1 MIEDFRLV
9 RFVNVSS
16 KLKLL
21 ANLEI
26 PVRSFVD
33 FERADFARVYDASL
47 YLSGLGPN
55 ESLCI

>member
-1 MIEDFRLV
+1 M

-16 KLKLL
+16 KLKLF

-33 FERADFARVYDASL
+33 FDNAALARVYDVSL

-55 ESLCI
+55 ESL